1 MKVLI
6 APNSFKE
13 SLNSFDVAHY
23 ISRGLRKSSKE
34 FEIIELPLAD
44 GGTGTS
50 RIITQTLEG
59 KFITCEVTGPVA
71 KNITATYGIAP
82 RQRVAIIGLAEAAGL
97 SLIPK
102 QERDPLKTTTVGVGE
117 LILDALDNQYR
128 KIILCIGDSST
139 IDCGVGALS
148 VFGIKFLNRKGRSID
163 LNCRGLLDLNKID
176 TSQMKNHIR
185 SAKITI
191 ACDVRNILTGK
202 NGALAYARQ
211 KGAKPSDMILI
222 DKGLRKFRRI
232 VLKQYQI
239 DLDKIPGS
247 GAAGGIGGAF
257 VAMLGSQIISG
268 FGLIKELTY
277 FEDAVRACDVVITG
291 EGRVDKESFSGKTLE
306 RVLVL
311 ADIYNKPV
319 ILICGHITADA
330 KRLKKYEI
338 QAEYT
343 LAKSGR
349 SLEKAIDNAPKLLEQ
364 LATKIGKALTKQPIN
379 KDER

>member
-23 ISRGLRKSSKE
+23 ISRGLRRSSKG
-34 FEIIELPLAD
+34 FEINELPLAD

-50 RIITQTLEG
+50 RIITQALEG
-59 KFITCEVTGPVA
+59 RFMSCKVTGPTG
-71 KNITATYGIAP
+71 KNIVATYGIVP
-82 RQRVAIIGLAEAAGL
+82 KQRVAIIELAEAAGL

-117 LILDALDNQYR
+117 LILDAFDNRYR

-176 TSQMKNHIR
+176 ISQMKDHIR

-202 NGALAYARQ
+202 NGAIVYARQ
-211 KGAKPSDMILI
+211 KGANLKALPLI
-222 DKGLRKFRRI
+222 DKSLKKFKKI
-232 VLKQYQI
+232 VLKQYQVN
-239 DLDKIPGS
+239 LDKIPGS

-257 VAMLGSQIISG
+257 VAILGSQIISG
-268 FGLIKELTY
+268 FGLIKELIY

-291 EGRVDKESFSGKTLE
+291 EGRVDKESFSGKALE
-306 RVLVL
+306 RVLTL
-311 ADIYNKPV
+311 TKKYEKPV
-319 ILICGHITADA
+319 ILVCGHISADIR
-330 KRLKKYEI
+330 KLKKYEI

-343 LAKSGR
+343 LARSAR
-349 SLEKAIDNAPKLLEQ
+349 SLEKAMRDAPKLLEQ
-364 LATKIGKALTKQPIN
+364 LSRKIGKDLLK
-379 KDER
+379 